1 LHNALGMHARNEKA
15 TRLQPASC
23 EVAAT
28 VVDARRFRRA
38 RWMAQAQA
46 GDREAYRLLLD
57 NLDPEVMAYLRRR
70 LHNPQDV
77 DDVHQE
83 VLLAIH
89 MSRHTYEPGRAVEPW
104 VFAIAAHVL
113 ARQWRRS
120 QRRARSEVLVDVLP
134 AEKTRTAGPSRTEVR
149 QALARLPGRQ
159 RQALE
164 LLQLDGLPVDV
175 AATRAGT
182 TVGALRVRAH
192 RASKTL
198 RMLLFG

>member
-1 LHNALGMHARNEKA
+1 MFEMRKPRACSARPVN
-15 TRLQPASC
+15 TQQLW
-23 EVAAT
+23 
-28 VVDARRFRRA
+28 DARRFRRA

-46 GDREAYRLLLD
+46 GDHEAYRSLLD
-57 NLDPEVMAYLRRR
+57 NLGPEVMAYLRRR

-77 DDVHQE
+77 DDVYQE

-120 QRRARSEVLVDVLP
+120 QQRARCEVLVDVLP
-134 AEKTRTAGPSRTEVR
+134 ADETRTAGPSQTEVR
-149 QALARLPGRQ
+149 QALARLPRCQ

-164 LLQLDGLPVDV
+164 LLKLAGLPIDV

-192 RASKTL
+192 RAAKTL

>member
-1 LHNALGMHARNEKA
+1 MLDMTKPRVSSSRPIESQQLWHD
-15 TRLQPASC
+15 
-23 EVAAT
+23 V
-28 VVDARRFRRA
+28 RRSRRA

-46 GDREAYRLLLD
+46 GDREAYRSLLD
-57 NLDPEVMAYLRRR
+57 DLAPEVTAYLRRR
-70 LHNPQDV
+70 VPHLHDV

-89 MSRHTYEPGRAVEPW
+89 MSLHTYEPGRAVEPW

-113 ARQWRRS
+113 AHQWRRS
-120 QRRARSEVLVDVLP
+120 QRRARCEVLVDVLP
-134 AEKTRTAGPSRTEVR
+134 AEQTRTAGPSRTEVR

-164 LLQLDGLPVDV
+164 LLQLAALPVEV

>member
-1 LHNALGMHARNEKA
+1 M
-15 TRLQPASC
+15 QSASMLEMTKLRVC
-23 EVAAT
+23 SSRPFGVGT
-28 VVDARRFRRA
+28 LWHDARRSRRA
-38 RWMAQAQA
+38 RWMAQAQD
-46 GDREAYRLLLD
+46 GDREAYRSLLD
-57 NLDPEVMAYLRRR
+57 DLGPEVMAYLRRR
-70 LHNPQDV
+70 LPNPQDI
-77 DDVHQE
+77 DDAHQE

-89 MSRHTYEPGRAVEPW
+89 RSRHTYEPGRAVEPW

-120 QRRARSEVLVDVLP
+120 QRRARREVLVDVLP
-134 AEKTRTAGPSRTEVR
+134 AEQTRTAGPSRTEVR
-149 QALARLPGRQ
+149 EALARLTGSQ

-164 LLQLDGLPVDV
+164 LLQFAGLPVDV

>member
-1 LHNALGMHARNEKA
+1 MHNTIGVYARNAEA
-15 TRLQPASC
+15 RRLQPASY
-23 EVAAT
+23 EVAIT
-28 VVDARRFRRA
+28 VADARRSRRA
-38 RWMAQAQA
+38 RWMARAQA
-46 GDREAYRLLLD
+46 GDREAYRSLLD
-57 NLDPEVMAYLRRR
+57 NLGPEVMAYVRRR

-77 DDVHQE
+77 DDVYQE

-104 VFAIAAHVL
+104 VFAIAANVL
-113 ARQWRRS
+113 ARHWRRS
-120 QRRARSEVLVDVLP
+120 QRRARCEVLVDVLP
-134 AEKTRTAGPSRTEVR
+134 AEQTRTAGPSRTEVG

-159 RQALE
+159 REALE

>member
-1 LHNALGMHARNEKA
+1 MKSQQRWH
-15 TRLQPASC
+15 
-23 EVAAT
+23 
-28 VVDARRFRRA
+28 DARRSQRA

-46 GDREAYRLLLD
+46 GDREAYRSLLD
-57 NLDPEVMAYLRRR
+57 NLRPEVVAYLRRR
-70 LHNPQDV
+70 LPNPQDV
-77 DDVHQE
+77 DDVHQD

-89 MSRHTYEPGRAVEPW
+89 MSLHTYEPGRAVEPW

-120 QRRARSEVLVDVLP
+120 QRRVRCEVLVALLP
-134 AEKTRTAGPSRTEVR
+134 PEQTRTAGPSRTEVG

-159 RQALE
+159 REALE

-192 RASKTL
+192 RASKML
-198 RMLLFG
+198 RMLLCG